1 MMKSGHTIDGTGK
14 AMRMR
19 VDQRS
24 ARYRWKMARKSMSNN
39 ELPPFESL
47 GFKSGLEIHHQLATK
62 HKLFCRCPAGLVHR
76 EPDARI
82 IRHMRPTLS
91 ELGEYDRT
99 ALMEFKTRKNVV
111 YELYRDNVCTYEMD
125 DTPPFP
131 INQEALDITI
141 EIAMLLNCSIV
152 DEIHV
157 SRKQY
162 LDGSIP
168 TGFQRTAVVGVNG
181 WVPYQDRKI
190 AITHVTVE
198 EDACRE
204 ISDVGH
210 QIVFRTDRLSTPLIE
225 VITGAE
231 MRTPQEVAEVD
242 ALLGRI
248 IRSTG
253 RVRRGMGSVRQDVN
267 VSIEGSVRVEIKGV
281 PRTGLIPE
289 LTRLEAWR
297 QRALLDILRELQ
309 IRGVTK
315 KNFEFE
321 KKNVTEL
328 LYQTASPHLHRA
340 LAEGGEAGAIV
351 LRGFGGGLLNRP
363 ILPGK
368 TFADEF
374 VGRVRVI
381 ACLDRL
387 PNLFHSDNPPADGPS
402 AEEWKAITASLG
414 VRRLDVAVLTWG
426 SAQDVKTALE
436 EIRLRAIDATRGVCH
451 ETRQVQRRGNTTFE
465 RLLPGPNRMYPD
477 TDSPPIQITAERLA
491 AIRARMPERVYEKE
505 AHYRALGL
513 TPALAA
519 AIVNHPRNALFER
532 LVRETKVPPAYI
544 CAVLTQ
550 MLKALRRAGFDP
562 AKLPDDR
569 LAAVFAALAAESF
582 TREALADVLIH
593 LIDHTEAAVADAVL
607 ALGLTPVK
615 SERIDEIISQAM
627 QNLPERLCRR
637 EDAEAA
643 HRYIMGVVMR
653 TMRGRFPGR
662 KAAEMVAEALKRP

>member
-1 MMKSGHTIDGTGK
+1 
-14 AMRMR
+14 
-19 VDQRS
+19 
-24 ARYRWKMARKSMSNN
+24 MSRNHF
-39 ELPPFESL
+39 PSFESL

-82 IRHMRPTLS
+82 VRHMRPTLS

-99 ALMEFKTRKNVV
+99 ALMEFKTRKNVI
-111 YELYRDNVCTYEMD
+111 YELFRHNVCTYEMD

-131 INQEALDITI
+131 INQEALDIAI

-181 WVPYQDRKI
+181 WVPYQDRQI
-190 AITHVTVE
+190 TITHVTIE

-210 QIVFRTDRLSTPLIE
+210 QIVFRTDRLSTPLVE
-225 VITGAE
+225 VITAAD
-231 MRTPQEVAEVD
+231 MRTPEEVAEVD

-281 PRTGLIPE
+281 PRTGLIPD

-297 QRALLDILRELQ
+297 QWALLENLRELQ
-309 IRGVTK
+309 IRGITK

-321 KKNVTEL
+321 KKNVTDL
-328 LYQTASPHLHRA
+328 LRNTASSPIRQA
-340 LAEGGEAGAIV
+340 LDSGGAAGVIV
-351 LRGFGGGLLNRP
+351 LRGFGGGLLNNP
-363 ILPGK
+363 VLPGM

-374 VGRVRVI
+374 AGRVRVI

-387 PNLFHSDNPPADGPS
+387 PNLFHSDDPGASGLS
-402 AEEWKAITASLG
+402 GEEWKSITTSLAM
-414 VRRLDVAVLTWG
+414 RRLDVAVLTWG
-426 SAQDVKTALE
+426 TAQDVKTALE
-436 EIRLRAIDATRGVCH
+436 EIRLRAIDATKGVPH
-451 ETRQVQRRGNTTFE
+451 ETRQVQPRGNTTFE

-477 TDSPPIQITAERLA
+477 TDSPPIMITAERIGR
-491 AIRARMPERVYEKE
+491 IRTAMPERIYELE
-505 AHYRALGL
+505 ERYRKLGLSPALATAIASHPRHGLFERIIRETTVPPTYASVVLTQMLTALRRAGSDPAGLSDDRLFSVFVELAAGRLQRDTLPDVLTYLAADPARSVDEVLRELGL
-513 TPALAA
+513 TPATPEQVNESITAA
-519 AIVNHPRNALFER
+519 VQR
-532 LVRETKVPPAYI
+532 
-544 CAVLTQ
+544 
-550 MLKALRRAGFDP
+550 
-562 AKLPDDR
+562 LPDMLYRGKD
-569 LAAVFAALAAESF
+569 
-582 TREALADVLIH
+582 I
-593 LIDHTEAAVADAVL
+593 
-607 ALGLTPVK
+607 
-615 SERIDEIISQAM
+615 
-627 QNLPERLCRR
+627 N
-637 EDAEAA
+637 AA
-643 HRYIMGVVMR
+643 HRCVMGVVMR
-653 TMRGRFPGR
+653 TMRGRFPG
-662 KAAEMVAEALKRP
+662 KSVAESVAAALKPF